1 MRSLAPPHV
10 RARACAGRL
19 LVAASMVLA
28 FASHASRASADV
40 QACLGASE
48 KGQRAR
54 GAGKLRE
61 AREQFLLCSSDG
73 CPAMVRRDCAQW
85 QGEVIATL
93 PSIVLGAKDRAG
105 RDLFDVT
112 VSIDGEPLVKK
123 LDGKSLPVDPGPH
136 TFKFEMAGAPPVIE
150 RALIKEGEKT
160 RVIAATFA
168 VGAAASDAP
177 PTPAPVAEDKSA
189 AGHERGHTVF
199 PWIVVGLG
207 VATMGAGLVV
217 LLTSPSLPPGCSQ
230 ATKTCTRLPG
240 EPPSAFAKRQEDAGR
255 SESQPTEGLII
266 GAIGLGVV
274 GAGLL
279 WHFLEPTGPAR
290 TGALHFTPWAAPGTA
305 GGALGASF

>member
-1 MRSLAPPHV
+1 MAHVRLSLA
-10 RARACAGRL
+10 GSLL
-19 LVAASMVLA
+19 LVSTLASGV
-28 FASHASRASADV
+28 ASADV

-54 GAGKLRE
+54 SAGKLRE

-93 PSIVLGAKDRAG
+93 PSVVLGAKDRAG

-112 VSIDGEPLVKK
+112 VSVDGETLVRK
-123 LDGKSLPVDPGPH
+123 LDGKSLPIDPGPH

-150 RALIKEGEKT
+150 RALVKEGEKT
-160 RVIAATFA
+160 RVIAVTLATG
-168 VGAAASDAP
+168 GAPSDAP
-177 PTPAPVAEDKSA
+177 ATSPTAPDPADKSA
-189 AGHERGHTVF
+189 PGPERHHTVF

-217 LLTSPSLPPGCSQ
+217 ILTSPALPSGCSSS
-230 ATKTCTRLPG
+230 TKTCVRLTN
-240 EPPSAFAKRQEDAGR
+240 ETVTAFAKRQDDAGR
-255 SESQPTEGLII
+255 SESQPIEGLIVTGI
-266 GAIGLGVV
+266 GVGVAA
-274 GAGLL
+274 AGLI
-279 WHFLEPTGPAR
+279 WHFLEPAGPER
-290 TGALHFTPWAAPGTA
+290 TGALRFTPWAAPGTA